1 MATLQ
6 TWHSKWNGGK
16 KGRIVDYPAT
26 SGTVQVIDA
35 DIVKSVKEPLLLK
48 AKGTWGQAG
57 RRYLYD
63 RKGKVYGVVLSSDN
77 ERDIHDILKNQVWQH
92 TASSKQVMPGMTVYV
107 VPSEPV
113 IKTNPNA
120 VGVKFKLA

>member
-1 MATLQ
+1 M
-6 TWHSKWNGGK
+6 
-16 KGRIVDYPAT
+16 
-26 SGTVQVIDA
+26 
-35 DIVKSVKEPLLLK
+35 LLK

-92 TASSKQVMPGMTVYV
+92 TAASKGVTPGMTVYV

-113 IKTNPNA
+113 IKSNPHA
-120 VGVKFKLA
+120 IGVKFKLA